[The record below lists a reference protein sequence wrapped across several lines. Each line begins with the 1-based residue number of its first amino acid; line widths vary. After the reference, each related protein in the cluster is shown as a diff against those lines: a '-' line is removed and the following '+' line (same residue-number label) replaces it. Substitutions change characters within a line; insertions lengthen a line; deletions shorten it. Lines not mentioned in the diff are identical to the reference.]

1 MRIMAKRIMTKV
13 GDVFCVKIDDE
24 HKRYFQYIISDLT
37 CLNSDVIRV
46 FKKVYSI
53 DEEPE
58 LSEIVKGEVD
68 FYSHC
73 MTSAGIKRE
82 LWEKTGNIKEVG
94 EIEHIFFKD
103 KMDYTRE
110 DIEDDWRI
118 WRINQ
123 DIIHV
128 GRLSEENKKGFLG
141 LVFTPESILH
151 KIRTGICRGVY
162 SKYE

>member
-1 MRIMAKRIMTKV
+1 M
-13 GDVFCVKIDDE
+13 DDE

-73 MTSAGIKRE
+73 MTSAGIKRG
-82 LWEKTGNIKEVG
+82 LWEKVGNIKEVG
-94 EIEHIFFKD
+94 EIEHIVFKC

-123 DIIHV
+123 DIIRV
-128 GRLSEENKKGFLG
+128 GVLNDELKKSSFLG
-141 LVFTPESILH
+141 SVFTPENIINKL
-151 KIRTGICRGVY
+151 KTGRYLGNT
-162 SKYE
+162 STFE

>member
-1 MRIMAKRIMTKV
+1 MAKRIITKV

-82 LWEKTGNIKEVG
+82 LWKKVGNIKEVG
-94 EIEHIFFKD
+94 EIEHIVFKC

-123 DIIHV
+123 DIIRV
-128 GRLSEENKKGFLG
+128 GVLNDELKKSSFLG
-141 LVFTPESILH
+141 SVFTPENIINKL
-151 KIRTGICRGVY
+151 KTGGY
-162 SKYE
+162 LGNTSTFE